1 MTVSQIILTVSQ
13 LTSAIKL
20 HLENQFPSIVV
31 QGEVSNFKRQSS
43 GHLYFTLKDAH
54 AQISCAMFQANA
66 RLLSELPKEGDQVQI
81 RGEINVYPPRGNYQ
95 IIVRSLQKAG
105 VGALLQLLEERK
117 QKYMKLGYFD
127 LDYKKK
133 LPSFPKTIGIVTSPT
148 GAVISDI
155 LQILNRRAYG
165 FHVLLNP
172 VKVQGEG
179 AAEEIGRAI
188 DDFNQYNLA
197 DVIIVGRGGGSIE
210 DLWAFN
216 EERVVESVYRSKIPI
231 ISAVGHET
239 DTTLCDLAADVRAPT
254 PSAAAELVLEQKE
267 VYESFIENLRQ
278 RIDLAMQNVI
288 QLRKEKLGSYLHHP
302 FLVSPESLLRIFQQ
316 KIDES
321 QMILDQAVS
330 KRIAI
335 AKEFLHHLMLSFQA
349 QNPAL
354 KIQKKIF
361 LLGQISEKLNFKM
374 ETLIQSKKNS
384 FDNLVTHLM
393 AINPKKV
400 LDKGYS
406 ILFDEKKNC
415 AIVNVKDIALKQKL
429 KLILK
434 DGSVQTTVDH
444 ITPSEDGIKRNKL

>member
-20 HLENQFPSIVV
+20 HLEKQFPAIVV
-31 QGEVSNFKRQSS
+31 QGEISNFKRQSS

-54 AQISCAMFQANA
+54 AQISCAMFQSNA
-66 RLLSELPKEGDQVQI
+66 RLLKDLPKEGDQVQV

-117 QKYMKLGYFD
+117 QKYMRLGYFD
-127 LDYKKK
+127 DKVKKK
-133 LPSFPKTIGIVTSPT
+133 LPSFPKTIGIITSPT

-155 LQILNRRAYG
+155 LQILNRRAFGY
-165 FHVLLNP
+165 HVLLNP

-179 AAEEIGRAI
+179 AREEIAKAI
-188 DDFNQYNLA
+188 DDFNKYKLA
-197 DVIIVGRGGGSIE
+197 DVLIVGRGGGSIE

-216 EERVVESVYRSKIPI
+216 EEQVIESVFRSKIPI

-239 DTTLCDLAADVRAPT
+239 DTTLCDLAADLRAPT

-267 VYESFIENLRQ
+267 VYEDFFTNYRQ
-278 RIDLAMQNVI
+278 RIDLAVKNAI
-288 QLRKEKLGSYLHHP
+288 QLRKEKLSSYLHHP
-302 FLVSPESLLRIFQQ
+302 YLISPESILRVFQQ
-316 KIDES
+316 KVDEV
-321 QMILDQAVS
+321 QMLLDQS
-330 KRIAI
+330 ITKRIGQT
-335 AKEFLHHLMLSFQA
+335 KELLHQLTLNFQA

-361 LLGQISEKLNFKM
+361 LLQQISESLNFKM
-374 ETLIQSKKNS
+374 QTLIQTKKNC
-384 FDNLVTHLM
+384 FETLATHLM

-415 AIVNVKDIALKQKL
+415 AIVSAKDIALKQKL

-434 DGSVQTTVDH
+434 DGSVQTTVDN
-444 ITPSEDGIKRNKL
+444 ITPSENGNKRNKL